1 MIEDFHC
8 VNADDMNS
16 ALLANRMKQI
26 KSSEKEMGDMCKEV
40 EKYAEKKAIQAKTEG
55 KIEEIKRLIKA
66 GITTFAIIKESGLY
80 TPEELD
86 AISAP

>member
-1 MIEDFHC
+1 
-8 VNADDMNS
+8 MNS

-40 EKYAEKKAIQAKTEG
+40 EKYAEKYAEKKASQAKTEGKIEG
-55 KIEEIKRLIKA
+55 KIEEIKRLINA
-66 GITTFAIIKESGLY
+66 GITTLAIIKESGLY

-86 AISAP
+86 AISTP